1 MKPYSTDK
9 YSCLPDI
16 FNTVFTRFTG
26 TDRTAYT
33 ETAAADKKKKKA
45 TKKLIIPHW
54 FNTDLR
60 GILFLHSLYYKAYQ
74 S

>member
-33 ETAAADKKKKKA
+33 ETAAADKKKKKS
-45 TKKLIIPHW
+45 H
-54 FNTDLR
+54 
-60 GILFLHSLYYKAYQ
+60 
-74 S
+74 